1 MLRIVN
7 RQSFVTSVLL
17 IGIGIS
23 GTAVAVDVP
32 ELDCVIEPHIVVDL
46 SSRTDGIVESIEV
59 DRGDLVQENQ
69 IVVQLESG
77 VERAAVEYA
86 RAAANAESDL
96 QSSEVRMTFAQRRR
110 GRLEG
115 LYREQ
120 ALSSDQMDEMET
132 EAILTA
138 LERDQATERQRLA
151 QLELH
156 RALEV
161 LERHTVRSPING
173 VVVQR
178 FLAPGESVEEKPIIR
193 LAQIDPLRVEV
204 IVPVS
209 YFGAI
214 QVGQQAVVMP
224 ERPMQN
230 PYRAEVTLVDRVADA
245 ASGTFRVRLSLP
257 NPDHSLPSGL
267 KCMVR
272 FLPEVN
278 DVSTKVATDTEVT
291 KPALAAAANI
301 EPAAVSAPDV
311 VADASTK
318 TRSETA
324 TRPVSIPHAGLAGEM
339 APAPALAD
347 APPALKLAKA
357 IKRPSATTAF
367 VTGQHEDQSF
377 ATSGAVCQTIGPLDN
392 EMRANALKTV
402 LSDYADRL
410 TVRRDSSAN
419 RSGFIILSADQ
430 KTLAAAK
437 ALAEKMTAAGV
448 EDLYVFGR
456 GPHRGRVSL
465 GLYNGE
471 ISARHRVRE
480 IEALGFSAEAV
491 PRDRVATRYWVNVE
505 SARQI
510 VPADLPDAAREL
522 LVDLNPAPAECERR
536 LVVNP

>member
-1 MLRIVN
+1 MMMRIVN
-7 RQSFVTSVLL
+7 RQRFVKAVLL
-17 IGIGIS
+17 AGIALGS
-23 GTAVAVDVP
+23 NALAVDVP

-46 SSRTDGIVESIEV
+46 SSRTDGIVETIEV
-59 DRGDLVQENQ
+59 DRGDLVEENQ
-69 IVVQLESG
+69 VVVQLESG

-214 QVGQQAVVMP
+214 QVGQQAVVVP

-245 ASGTFRVRLSLP
+245 ASGTYRVRLSLR
-257 NPDHSLPSGL
+257 NPDHALPSGL

-278 DVSTKVATDTEVT
+278 DASTSI
-291 KPALAAAANI
+291 AAATKKTTPPVAVDAKT
-301 EPAAVSAPDV
+301 EPDEP
-311 VADASTK
+311 TK
-318 TRSETA
+318 ARSETGP
-324 TRPVSIPHAGLAGEM
+324 RPVSIAHAGLSGEI
-339 APAPALAD
+339 APSPAAPRTERAV
-347 APPALKLAKA
+347 KST
-357 IKRPSATTAF
+357 KRPLATTAF
-367 VTGQHEDQSF
+367 ISGQPADKSID
-377 ATSGAVCQTIGPLDN
+377 TSAAVCQTIGPLDN
-392 EMRANALKTV
+392 EARANAVKTA

-410 TVRRDSSAN
+410 TVRRDASAN
-419 RSGFIILSADQ
+419 RSGFIVLSADQ

-437 ALAEKMTAAGV
+437 ALAAKMSAAGV

-456 GPHRGRVSL
+456 GPNRGRVSL

-471 ISARHRVRE
+471 KSARQRVQG
-480 IEALGFSAEAV
+480 IQALGFVAEAV
-491 PRDRVATRYWVNVE
+491 PRDPVANRYWVNVE

-510 VPADLPDAAREL
+510 VTADLPDEAREL
-522 LVDLNPAPAECERR
+522 LVDLNPAPAECDRR

>member
-1 MLRIVN
+1 MMRIVN
-7 RQSFVTSVLL
+7 HQSLIQAVLL
-17 IGIGIS
+17 AGLGIG
-23 GTAVAVDVP
+23 GNALAVDVP

-69 IVVQLESG
+69 VVVQLESG

-96 QSSEVRMTFAQRRR
+96 QSSEVRMTFAERRR
-110 GRLEG
+110 DRLEV

-120 ALSSDQMDEMET
+120 ALSPDQMDEMET

-138 LERDQATERQRLA
+138 LEHDQAAERQRLA

-156 RALEV
+156 QTLEV
-161 LERHTVRSPING
+161 LERHTVRSPITG

-193 LAQIDPLRVEV
+193 LAQVDPLRVEV

-214 QVGQQAVVMP
+214 QAGQQAVVMP

-245 ASGTFRVRLSLP
+245 ASGTYRVRLSLP

-278 DVSTKVATDTEVT
+278 DVSTKAATDTEAT
-291 KPALAAAANI
+291 KPAVAADANI
-301 EPAAVSAPDV
+301 EPAADSVPDV
-311 VADASTK
+311 LADASTQ

-324 TRPVSIPHAGLAGEM
+324 TRPVSIAHAGLSGEFTPEPA
-339 APAPALAD
+339 APRTARPA
-347 APPALKLAKA
+347 KS
-357 IKRPSATTAF
+357 IKRPSATAAF
-367 VTGQHEDQSF
+367 ITGQPEDRSF
-377 ATSGAVCQTIGPLDN
+377 AASGAICQTIGPLDN
-392 EMRANALKTV
+392 EARANAVKTV

-410 TVRRDSSAN
+410 TVRRDTSGN
-419 RSGFIILSADQ
+419 RSGIIVLSADQ
-430 KTLAAAK
+430 KTLTAAK
-437 ALAEKMTAAGV
+437 ALAEKMSAAGA

-471 ISARHRVRE
+471 ISARQRVRE
-480 IEALGFSAEAV
+480 IKSLGFAAEAV
-491 PRDRVATRYWVNVE
+491 PRDPVATRYWVNVE

-510 VPADLPDAAREL
+510 VPADLPAEAREL
-522 LVDLNPAPAECERR
+522 LVDLNAAPAECERR

>member
-7 RQSFVTSVLL
+7 HQSLIQAFLL
-17 IGIGIS
+17 AGLGIGGNALAI
-23 GTAVAVDVP
+23 DVP
-32 ELDCVIEPHIVVDL
+32 ELDCVIEPHLVVDL

-69 IVVQLESG
+69 VVVQLESG

-96 QSSEVRMTFAQRRR
+96 QSSQVRMTFAERRR
-110 GRLEG
+110 GRLES

-120 ALSSDQMDEMET
+120 ALSPDQMDEMET
-132 EAILTA
+132 EAVLTA
-138 LERDQATERQRLA
+138 LEHDQAAERQRLA

-156 RALEV
+156 QALQV
-161 LERHTVRSPING
+161 LERHTVRSPITG

-214 QVGQQAVVMP
+214 RVGQQAVVMP

-230 PYRAEVTLVDRVADA
+230 PYQAEVTLVDRVADA
-245 ASGTFRVRLSLP
+245 ASGTYRVRLSLP

-272 FLPEVN
+272 FLRQVN
-278 DVSTKVATDTEVT
+278 
-291 KPALAAAANI
+291 
-301 EPAAVSAPDV
+301 
-311 VADASTK
+311 DASTSVATSTPVKAQSVIADANVEPDVALPAK
-318 TRSETA
+318 TSSAAA
-324 TRPVSIPHAGLAGEM
+324 TRPVSIAHAGLATEM
-339 APAPALAD
+339 APAPASAD
-347 APPALKLAKA
+347 ATPALKPAKA

-377 ATSGAVCQTIGPLDN
+377 ETSGAVCQTIGPLDN
-392 EMRANALKTV
+392 EARANAVKTA

-430 KTLAAAK
+430 KTLTAAK
-437 ALAEKMTAAGV
+437 ALAAKMTAAGV

-465 GLYNGE
+465 GLYNGA
-471 ISARHRVRE
+471 ISARQRVRE
-480 IEALGFSAEAV
+480 IESLGFAAEAV
-491 PRDRVATRYWVNVE
+491 PRDRVATRYWVNME

-522 LVDLNPAPAECERR
+522 LVDLHAAPAECDRR